1 MIVDLLF
8 KPETVAFLL
17 LAIVYVLG
25 RKYIEANERRTRHIS
40 DEEYLAS
47 MATGMNCS
55 EYDLF
60 LVAAEKWH
68 VSILQIEDDF
78 KRYLIVGILPHYVRD
93 FVRKNRSAADVEKND
108 KTNPGGKLPASWS
121 A

>member
-1 MIVDLLF
+1 MIADLLL
-8 KPETVAFLL
+8 KPETIAFSL

-25 RKYIEANERRTRHIS
+25 RKYIERNERRTRFIS

-60 LVAAEKWH
+60 LVAAKKWH

-78 KRYLIVGILPHYVRD
+78 KHYLIDGILPHYVRD
-93 FVRKNRSAADVEKND
+93 FVRKNRSADDVEKND
-108 KTNPGGKLPASWS
+108 KINPGGKLPASWS

>member
-1 MIVDLLF
+1 MVADLF
-8 KPETVAFLL
+8 SKPETIVFTL

-25 RKYIEANERRTRHIS
+25 RKYIERNERRTRLIS
-40 DEEYLAS
+40 DEEYLAY
-47 MATGMNCS
+47 MATDTNCS

-60 LVAAEKWH
+60 LLAAKKWQ

-93 FVRKNRSAADVEKND
+93 FVRKNRSADEVEKND
-108 KTNPGGKLPASWS
+108 KINPGGKLPASWS

>member
-1 MIVDLLF
+1 MIADFFSKHETIAYLLF
-8 KPETVAFLL
+8 V
-17 LAIVYVLG
+17 IVYVLG
-25 RKYIEANERRTRHIS
+25 RQYIERNERRTRLVS

-47 MATGMNCS
+47 MATVSNCS

-60 LVAAEKWH
+60 LLAAKKWH

-78 KRYLIVGILPHYVRD
+78 KHYLIGGVLPHYVRD
-93 FVRKNRSAADVEKND
+93 FVRKNKSAGDVEK
-108 KTNPGGKLPASWS
+108 KEKINPGGKLPASWS